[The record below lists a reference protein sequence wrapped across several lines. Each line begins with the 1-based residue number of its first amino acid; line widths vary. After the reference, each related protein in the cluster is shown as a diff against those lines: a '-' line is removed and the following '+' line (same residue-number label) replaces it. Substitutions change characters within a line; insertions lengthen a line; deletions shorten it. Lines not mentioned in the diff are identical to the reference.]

1 MTTRAPNYYPRFFEK
16 VSWAHLFIK
25 SLEKISPE
33 MNQMN
38 QTKYYR
44 SKILRNPLENLR
56 KKIRAKL
63 VRQEKIMQTSD
74 LKKNIRAP
82 RYFHPPPV
90 ISNGKIQLRPPTRTF
105 FLIRTAGTRDEPLR
119 TSAREAS

>member
-1 MTTRAPNYYPRFFEK
+1 MTTRARNYHPRFFEK
-16 VSWAHLFIK
+16 VSRAHLFIK

-63 VRQEKIMQTSD
+63 VRQEKIMHTSD
-74 LKKNIRAP
+74 LKKHIRAP
-82 RYFHPPPV
+82 RHFHPPPV
-90 ISNGKIQLRPPTRTF
+90 ISKYGKIQLRF
-105 FLIRTAGTRDEPLR
+105 HNFKC
-119 TSAREAS
+119 